1 MAEIT
6 SSGFIGTTLI
16 QYKTEIETNYLAIDS
31 QWNIRPESLDGSA
44 IAINSEMFANLDD
57 QIGLAYSACDP
68 DTAIGQGLSNLCAIN
83 EVFKKEATFST
94 ALVNISGV
102 DGTTVPAG
110 KAVRS
115 KANGTL
121 WSIDSG
127 VTISGATQAS
137 VTCLTPGAQSASAG
151 DLSIIAD
158 PVGGWQSVTNPNAA
172 ILGDNEESDAEL
184 RIRRKNEVAKQSNNQ
199 LDSIRAAI
207 SGLDGITHLF
217 VDENEESATD
227 SNGVIGNSYIVFVA
241 GGDNDKIAKAM
252 AGKKNPGCGQNF
264 SNTTFPNKQVV
275 NTTTPEYGAPFRAT
289 FFRPDPKTIY
299 VDVKVKETGKLSSS
313 AASDIENAIVE
324 YANATLFEGVTGLGF
339 DSTGFDIGENVP
351 AGKLHTPVNK
361 VVAENGY
368 VESIDVS
375 LTNGGTG
382 QVVSIAYG
390 ELATFAQGNIKVTI
404 S

>member
-6 SSGFIGTTLI
+6 SSGFVGTTLI
-16 QYKTEIETNYLAIDS
+16 QYKSEIETKYLAIDS
-31 QWNIRPESLDGSA
+31 QWNIRPESIDGSS
-44 IAINSEMFANLDD
+44 IAINSETFANQDD

-83 EVFKKEATFST
+83 EVFKKDATFST
-94 ALVNISGV
+94 APVNISGV
-102 DGTTVPAG
+102 DGTTIPAG
-110 KAVRS
+110 KTVRS
-115 KANGTL
+115 KTNGTL

-127 VTISGATQAS
+127 VTISGLTQAS

-158 PVGGWQSVTNPNAA
+158 PVGGWQSVTNPSAA
-172 ILGDNEESDAEL
+172 ILGDSEESDSDL

-207 SGLDGITHLF
+207 SGLDGITHLL
-217 VDENEESATD
+217 VDENEELAAD
-227 SNGVIGNSYIVFVA
+227 ANGVLGKSYIIFVS
-241 GGDNDKIAKAM
+241 GGDNDEIAKAM

-275 NTTTPEYGAPFRAT
+275 NTTTPEHGAAFRAT
-289 FFRPDPKTIY
+289 FFRPEAKTVY
-299 VDVKVKETGKLSSS
+299 VDVKVKETGSLSSS
-313 AASDIENAIVE
+313 AAADIENAIVE
-324 YANATLFEGVTGLGF
+324 YANATLFDGVTGLGF
-339 DSTGFDIGENVP
+339 DSTGFDIGESVP

-361 VVAENGY
+361 IVAENGY

-375 LTNGGTG
+375 LTDGGTG
-382 QVVSIAYG
+382 QIVGIAYG
-390 ELATFAQGNIKVTI
+390 ELATFAQGDIKVTI

>member
-6 SSGFIGTTLI
+6 ASGFVGKTLI
-16 QYKTEIETNYLAIDS
+16 QYKTEIDAEYLSIDS
-31 QWNIRPESLDGSA
+31 QWNIRPESLDGSV

-57 QIGLAYSACDP
+57 QIGLAFSACDP
-68 DTAIGQGLSNLCAIN
+68 DTAIGQGLNNLCAIN
-83 EVFKKEATFST
+83 EVFRKDATFST
-94 ALVNISGV
+94 ALINISGV

-110 KAVRS
+110 KTVRS
-115 KANGTL
+115 KSNGSL
-121 WSIDSG
+121 WSIDAG
-127 VTISGATQAS
+127 VTISGVTQAS
-137 VTCLTPGAQSASAG
+137 VTCLTPGAQPASAG

-172 ILGDNEESDAEL
+172 ILGDDEESDSDL

-217 VDENEESATD
+217 VDENEEQATD
-227 SNGVIGNSYIVFVA
+227 ANGVLGNSYIVFVA
-241 GGDNDKIAKAM
+241 GGDSNDIAKAM
-252 AGKKNPGCGQNF
+252 SGKKNPGCGQNF
-264 SNTTFPNKQVV
+264 SNNTFPNKEVI
-275 NTTTPEYGAPFRAT
+275 NTITPEHGAPFRAT
-289 FFRPDPKTIY
+289 FFRPDTKTVY
-299 VDVKVKETGKLSSS
+299 VDVKVKETGNLSTG
-313 AASDIENAIVE
+313 AASDIENAIIE
-324 YANATLFEGVTGLGF
+324 YANATLFEGVTSLGF
-339 DSTGFDIGENVP
+339 DSTGFDIGESIP

-361 VVAENGY
+361 IIADNGY

-375 LTNGGTG
+375 LTDGGTG
-382 QVVSIAYG
+382 QIVNIAYG

>member
-6 SSGFIGTTLI
+6 ASGFIGKTLI
-16 QYKTEIETNYLAIDS
+16 QYKTEIDTKYLAIDS

-44 IAINSEMFANLDD
+44 IAINSEMFANQDD
-57 QIGLAYSACDP
+57 QIGLAFSACDP
-68 DTAIGQGLSNLCAIN
+68 DTAIGQGLNNLSSIN
-83 EVFKKEATFST
+83 KVFRKGATFST
-94 ALVNISGV
+94 SQVNISGI
-102 DGTTVPAG
+102 DGTTIPAG
-110 KAVRS
+110 KTVRS
-115 KANGTL
+115 KANGSL

-127 VTISGATQAS
+127 VIISGLTNAS
-137 VTCLTPGAQSASAG
+137 VTCLTPGAQTASAG
-151 DLSIIAD
+151 DLSVIAD

-172 ILGDNEESDAEL
+172 ILGDDEESDSDL
-184 RIRRKNEVAKQSNNQ
+184 RIRRKREVAKQSNNQ
-199 LDSIRAAI
+199 IDSIRAAI

-217 VDENEESATD
+217 VDENEEQATD
-227 SNGVIGNSYIVFVA
+227 TNGVLGNSYIIFVA
-241 GGDNDKIAKAM
+241 GGNGGDIAKAM

-264 SNTTFPNKQVV
+264 SNTLFPNKEVV
-275 NTTTPEYGAPFRAT
+275 NTTTPEHGAAFRAT
-289 FFRPDPKTIY
+289 FFRPYTKTIY
-299 VDVKVKETGKLSSS
+299 IDVKVKETGNLSSS
-313 AASDIENAIVE
+313 AAADIENAIVE
-324 YANATLFEGVTGLGF
+324 YSNATLFDGVTGLGF

-361 VVAENGY
+361 IVAENGY

-375 LTNGGTG
+375 LTDGGTG